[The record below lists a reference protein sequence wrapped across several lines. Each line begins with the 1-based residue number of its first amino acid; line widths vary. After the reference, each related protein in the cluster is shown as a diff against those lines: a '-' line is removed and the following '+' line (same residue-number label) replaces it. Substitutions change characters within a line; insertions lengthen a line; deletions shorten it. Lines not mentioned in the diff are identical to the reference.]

1 MDLPWSKPG
10 QSARTL
16 LVPLRQRGFPAK
28 CLPAKCLIKTV
39 VIKIACLN
47 CTGPL
52 LLCHLMHPVC
62 ACFLRVPAML
72 ISLCCCNK
80 TDSWAS
86 WWVFLLLK
94 RNSAA
99 KMTVDAEQETR
110 RALFLFICP
119 CPPFFLRCYASTLLY
134 VVALFVF
141 CPAWLCLMCQSAC
154 GWGSQPSPAVLFLL
168 FPFCR
173 QVVPPAVT
181 VWKDCK
187 VLFCCGFLEGQNGKF
202 LSLPSECAHQ
212 NVPCFIFFL
221 WVHHVLV
228 IFYIKR
234 KYFKIHCP
242 VQSIR
247 ADNVQKAFANLP
259 ISIWGSKMSCFIFR
273 LSRRSKRKK

>member
-80 TDSWAS
+80 TVSCAS

-99 KMTVDAEQETR
+99 RNKTG
-110 RALFLFICP
+110 ALLVY
-119 CPPFFLRCYASTLLY
+119 LS
-134 VVALFVF
+134 V
-141 CPAWLCLMCQSAC
+141 S
-154 GWGSQPSPAVLFLL
+154 AVLFALL
-168 FPFCR
+168 RFNTAICCCLVCFLPRMAVLDVPKCLWVGLTALTRHFVSFIPLLPASSSSCR
-173 QVVPPAVT
+173 NSVERLQGFVLLWFFRGPKWQVFEFAFRMRT
-181 VWKDCK
+181 SKCSM
-187 VLFCCGFLEGQNGKF
+187 F
-202 LSLPSECAHQ
+202 H
-212 NVPCFIFFL
+212 FFL
-221 WVHHVLV
+221 VGAPCPC
-228 IFYIKR
+228 YIL
-234 KYFKIHCP
+234 Y
-242 VQSIR
+242 
-247 ADNVQKAFANLP
+247 
-259 ISIWGSKMSCFIFR
+259 
-273 LSRRSKRKK
+273 KKKVF

>member
-72 ISLCCCNK
+72 ISMCCCNK

-99 KMTVDAEQETR
+99 RNKTG
-110 RALFLFICP
+110 ALLVY
-119 CPPFFLRCYASTLLY
+119 LS
-134 VVALFVF
+134 V
-141 CPAWLCLMCQSAC
+141 S
-154 GWGSQPSPAVLFLL
+154 AVLFALL
-168 FPFCR
+168 RFNTAICCCLVCFLPRMAVLDVPKCLWVGLTALTRHFVSFIPLLPA
-173 QVVPPAVT
+173 VVPPAVT